1 MSLYVK
7 DLYGSMDQQLEG
19 ALIPNSTNMNSG
31 NLIQLLPGVTGGRS
45 KKRRG
50 GNIAAAIPALTIL
63 AMQQLYGKSRRNHK
77 RSKKFRRF
85 RRRTFRKR

>member
-19 ALIPNSTNMNSG
+19 ALVPNSTNMNSG
-31 NLIQLLPGVTGGRS
+31 NLIQLLPGVTGGRT
-45 KKRRG
+45 KRRG
-50 GNIAAAIPALTIL
+50 GNIAAAIPALTVL
-63 AMQQLYGKSRRNHK
+63 AMQQLYGKSRQNHK
-77 RSKKFRRF
+77 RSKRFRRF